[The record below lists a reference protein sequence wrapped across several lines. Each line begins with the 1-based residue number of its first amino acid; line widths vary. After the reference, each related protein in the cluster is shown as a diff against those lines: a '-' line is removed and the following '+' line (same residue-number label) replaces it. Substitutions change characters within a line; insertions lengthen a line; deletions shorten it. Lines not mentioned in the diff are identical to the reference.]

1 MARNILILTTVSE
14 DVDPITR
21 QVQEASG
28 GESVNVRVVT
38 PAVKQSPMQWLTNE
52 EDDARIDAGQTA
64 EAVAEALPV
73 DGEVQTEVGD
83 SDPVQAIEDALRE
96 FPADEI
102 LMVIGPKDERSWLEK
117 GSVSEAIGRFGVP
130 VKPLVVSS
138 EKR

>member
-52 EDDARIDAGQTA
+52 EDDARIDAGRTA

-83 SDPVQAIEDALRE
+83 SDPVQAIEDALRT

-102 LMVIGPKDERSWLEK
+102 VVATRPGKDATWLEQ
-117 GSVSEAIGRFGVP
+117 GSAERAFQQFNLP
-130 VKPLVVSS
+130 VRRLTID
-138 EKR
+138 ET

>member
-1 MARNILILTTVSE
+1 VARNILILTTVSE

-83 SDPVQAIEDALRE
+83 SDPVQAIEDALRT

-102 LMVIGPKDERSWLEK
+102 VVATRPGKDATWLEQ
-117 GSVSEAIGRFGVP
+117 GSAERAFQQFNLP
-130 VKPLVVSS
+130 VRRLTID
-138 EKR
+138 EK

>member
-1 MARNILILTTVSE
+1 VARNILVLTTVSV
-14 DVDPITR
+14 DVGPITR
-21 QVQEASG
+21 QVQEAAG
-28 GESVNVRVVT
+28 GDSVNVRVVT

-83 SDPVQAIEDALRE
+83 SDPVQAIEDALRT

-102 LMVIGPKDERSWLEK
+102 VVATRPGKDATWLEQ
-117 GSVSEAIGRFGVP
+117 GSAERAFQQFNLP
-130 VKPLVVSS
+130 VRRLTID
-138 EKR
+138 EK

>member
-1 MARNILILTTVSE
+1 MARNILVLTTVSV
-14 DVDPITR
+14 DVGPITR
-21 QVQEASG
+21 QVQEAAG
-28 GESVNVRVVT
+28 GDSVNVRVVT

-83 SDPVQAIEDALRE
+83 SDPVQAIEDALRT

-102 LMVIGPKDERSWLEK
+102 VVATRPGKDATWLEQ
-117 GSVSEAIGRFGVP
+117 GSAERAFQQFNLP
-130 VKPLVVSS
+130 VRRLTID
-138 EKR
+138 EK